1 MAGGRRALR
10 SARQLLSWA
19 AAVAVLGG
27 LFFGMQA
34 AVGSSGEWAARLM
47 APPIYP
53 GSVRVDYLRNVKTGY
68 VQEVSTYETP
78 DDVRPVIDYFS
89 ERFIPAAADGTMY
102 TATRFGHS
110 PLNAADYF
118 GLGPTVQPK
127 ASVSVQSVA
136 SRAVTTI
143 RVILIWPVVMR

>member
-1 MAGGRRALR
+1 MKRAYAVSVL
-10 SARQLLSWA
+10 RQLLAWT

-34 AVGSSGEWAARLM
+34 AVARSGEWAARLM

-53 GSVRVDYLRNVKTGY
+53 GSARVSYQRNMMIGY
-68 VQEVSTYETP
+68 VQEVSTYETS
-78 DDVRPVIDYFS
+78 DDVDRVIDYLS
-89 ERFIPAAADGTMY
+89 ERFIPAVADGTMY

-127 ASVSVQSVA
+127 ASVAVQSVA

>member
-1 MAGGRRALR
+1 MNRARAISMVRHIMPWVAGLAL
-10 SARQLLSWA
+10 
-19 AAVAVLGG
+19 LGG
-27 LFFGMQA
+27 AFFGMQS
-34 AVGSSGEWAARLM
+34 AVASSGEWAARLM

-53 GSVRVDYLRNVKTGY
+53 GSVRVSYQRNLLTGY
-68 VQEVSTYETP
+68 VQEVSTYETS
-78 DDVRPVIDYFS
+78 DDVDRVIDYLS
-89 ERFIPAAADGTMY
+89 ERFIPAVADGTMY

-127 ASVSVQSVA
+127 ASVAVQSVA

-143 RVILIWPVVMR
+143 RVILIWPVMMR